1 MKHAPNPQLGVL
13 GTPPIEDNKPKWE
26 EKLATLRAQ
35 RRAHGLC
42 MKCGEKWGRN
52 HKCPEKILLQV
63 LEEFMEILPED
74 PPSDHS
80 SAVSSD
86 DEQVFALS
94 QCAAVG
100 VQGKKTIK
108 INGLVNNQE
117 ILILIDSGSS
127 STFINESIA
136 AALKCII
143 SSAPPIQVT
152 VANGEK
158 LLSNQ

>member
-1 MKHAPNPQLGVL
+1 
-13 GTPPIEDNKPKWE
+13 
-26 EKLATLRAQ
+26 
-35 RRAHGLC
+35 
-42 MKCGEKWGRN
+42 
-52 HKCPEKILLQV
+52 
-63 LEEFMEILPED
+63 MEILLED

-80 SAVSSD
+80 SDVSSD

-94 QCAAVG
+94 QCAAMG

-136 AALKCII
+136 AALK
-143 SSAPPIQVT
+143 
-152 VANGEK
+152 
-158 LLSNQ
+158 LLSVQPHQYK